1 MRSSSF
7 LLVRLICWTDIW
19 TQKYSIKCTFFIQQ
33 LNSHSA
39 LFVLP
44 LSLSKTAC
52 YLALIFRVPRCQDCD
67 SFLHQPVGSLVESFF
82 QVPTWAHTLTQT
94 SRNPFLKQQMN
105 RLVDQPAPVRWGAPG
120 PLPSGG
126 VGGGCF
132 SDWGERDWLWRRRRE
147 GGSEAGWRW
156 GTPAAATAW
165 SRRCRGLPRGSR
177 CTRNKGT

>member
-1 MRSSSF
+1 MHIF
-7 LLVRLICWTDIW
+7 
-19 TQKYSIKCTFFIQQ
+19 
-33 LNSHSA
+33 HSA
-39 LFVLP
+39 AQQPFSAPCAATVPQQNCMLFGPNFPSAPLP
-44 LSLSKTAC
+44 GLWLISTQAGWQLGGIILSSA
-52 YLALIFRVPRCQDCD
+52 YL
-67 SFLHQPVGSLVESFF
+67 G
-82 QVPTWAHTLTQT
+82 AHTLTQT

-120 PLPSGG
+120 PRPSGG

-147 GGSEAGWRW
+147 GGSAAGWRW